1 MASIFDK
8 VLRIGEGRVLRNL
21 EKTAKAANALE
32 PKFQAMSDAELKSQ
46 TEKFRARLAQG
57 ATLDS
62 LMPEAFAA
70 VREASRRT
78 LGMRHFDVQLMGRAA
93 LHRGD
98 IAEMKT
104 G

>member
-8 VLRIGEGRVLRNL
+8 VLRIGEGRILRSL
-21 EKTAKAANALE
+21 EKTAKDAGALE
-32 PKFQAMSDAELKSQ
+32 PRFKAMSDDELRSQ
-46 TEKFRARLAQG
+46 TAKFRERLAQG

-70 VREASRRT
+70 VREASQRT
-78 LGMRHFDVQLMGRAA
+78 LGMRHFDVQLMGGAA

-104 G
+104 R